1 MAPFRVCEIFGNIFK
16 RPFKLVLETSLPR
29 ICSQFFPSLHSLGC
43 FIMEEEIS
51 LLRMMI
57 ANNPPILLGSQSSQG
72 SLPMSATLL
81 GPPTL
86 PVQPSQPEHT

>member
-1 MAPFRVCEIFGNIFK
+1 
-16 RPFKLVLETSLPR
+16 
-29 ICSQFFPSLHSLGC
+29 
-43 FIMEEEIS
+43 MEEEIS